1 MNTESK
7 AMLDNQSIQE
17 KLTLGL
23 GMTLNKARIKL
34 MAFFIISLC
43 KVQDVR
49 LYKLANSFETKA
61 KSDSS
66 MRRIQRFLSEVK
78 LNLDKIAVFIFK
90 LLPIAGPYTLT
101 MDRTNWMFGKTDINI
116 LFVGIAYNGV
126 AFPLLFSILPKK
138 GNSNTEERIAIL
150 TRYIDLFGS
159 ESISSLTADREFV
172 GRDWL
177 QYLNNMRVPYHL
189 RVKANFNAVRHGK
202 TLKLKQIFGHLK
214 HGQRL
219 VLNNIY
225 YVNGEAC
232 YLAGSRV
239 KNKEGEPEL
248 QIIVSYN
255 CRHEA
260 LRRYRLRWQ
269 IETCFRGMKT
279 SGFNVENTHL
289 KHLDRIANLFGVMM
303 IAFVW
308 AYLVGIHQDEHF
320 KHIRILNNKRRAK
333 SFLKYGL
340 DLLAAFFSNPFFHP
354 DFDYFQ
360 KLSCT

>member
-1 MNTESK
+1 MITESK
-7 AMLDNQSIQE
+7 AISNIQTVQE

-23 GMTLNKARIKL
+23 GTSLNKARIKL
-34 MAFFIISLC
+34 MSFLIISLC
-43 KVQDVR
+43 KVQDVG

-78 LNLDKIAVFIFK
+78 LDFDKIAAFIFK

-101 MDRTNWMFGKTDINI
+101 MDRTNWMFGKVDINI

-126 AFPLLFSILPKK
+126 AFPLLFTILPKK
-138 GNSNTEERIAIL
+138 GNSNTEERVAIVE
-150 TRYIDLFGS
+150 RYIRLFGA

-177 QYLNNMRVPYHL
+177 KYLNSMRIPYHL
-189 RVKANFNAVRHGK
+189 RVKENFNAVRHGK
-202 TLKLKQIFGHLK
+202 KMKLKQIFGHLK
-214 HGQRL
+214 HGQSL
-219 VLNNIY
+219 VLDKIY

-232 YLAGSRV
+232 YLSGSRV
-239 KNKEGEPEL
+239 KDTDGKPEL

-255 CRHEA
+255 CPHKS
-260 LRRYRLRWQ
+260 LSRYRLRWQ

-279 SGFNVENTHL
+279 SGFHVESTHL
-289 KHLDRIANLFGVMM
+289 KHLDRIATLFGVMM

-308 AYLVGIHQDEHF
+308 AYLVGLHQDEHF
-320 KHIRILNNKRRAK
+320 KPIRILNNKRRAK

-340 DLLAAFFSNPFFHP
+340 DLLAAFLYNPFFRP